1 MGKEVSVISGPDIHY
16 SGEKL
21 LTQLFSIENNLSIY
35 ALSRELLIQA
45 FSCSPFYII
54 YNKMDKVFQ
63 EEDLGPITHKEFN
76 EFIKGKSFK
85 GRNNYK
91 LRDLKAM
98 FGFKPMITGSPVT
111 ISSNGMEPTRFHSM
125 SKASISI
132 GIPYITLL
140 YSKKNSRKRAQGVPE
155 HSHRVR
161 SNGKEYTII
170 YH

>member
-1 MGKEVSVISGPDIHY
+1 M
-16 SGEKL
+16 
-21 LTQLFSIENNLSIY
+21 
-35 ALSRELLIQA
+35 
-45 FSCSPFYII
+45 I
-54 YNKMDKVFQ
+54 YNKMNNNYK
-63 EEDLGPITHKEFN
+63 DLTPIRQKEFN
-76 EFIKGKSFK
+76 EFIKGKGFK

-111 ISSNGMEPTRFHSM
+111 ISSNGMEPTRFYSM
-125 SKASISI
+125 SKASTST

-140 YSKKNSRKRAQGVPE
+140 YAKKNSR
-155 HSHRVR
+155 HRIH

>member
-1 MGKEVSVISGPDIHY
+1 M
-16 SGEKL
+16 
-21 LTQLFSIENNLSIY
+21 FSIIY
-35 ALSRELLIQA
+35 M
-45 FSCSPFYII
+45 YI
-54 YNKMDKVFQ
+54 KMDKVFC
-63 EEDLGPITHKEFN
+63 EGDLTPIRHKEFN
-76 EFIKGKSFK
+76 EFIKGKGFK

-111 ISSNGMEPTRFHSM
+111 ISSNQLEPTRFDSM
-125 SKASISI
+125 SKASTST

-140 YSKKNSRKRAQGVPE
+140 YAKKNSR
-155 HSHRVR
+155 HRVH